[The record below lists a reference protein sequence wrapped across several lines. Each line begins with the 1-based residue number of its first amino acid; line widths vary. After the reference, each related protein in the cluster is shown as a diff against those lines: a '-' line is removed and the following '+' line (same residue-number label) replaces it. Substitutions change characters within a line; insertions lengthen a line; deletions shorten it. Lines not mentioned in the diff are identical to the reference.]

1 MVTGPELPNVEVGDA
16 VHVVFD
22 CSADFLGKILSWR
35 HVVHEDATRIADQ
48 APGPTCN
55 HERTD
60 DPHSG
65 VEPEPAVEAPAQK
78 SPDSQDRGQSIRQH
92 VRTTL
97 AGGGFEILEAVD
109 GLDALQQLKAR
120 NDIDVVICDVNMPR
134 LDGLGLL
141 DELKAA
147 GVMER
152 LQVLMLTTEGQPAM
166 MQRAKAA
173 GAKGWIVKPFKPP
186 LLLATIQKIAG
197 K

>member
-1 MVTGPELPNVEVGDA
+1 LSKRIL
-16 VHVVFD
+16 VV
-22 CSADFLGKILSWR
+22 
-35 HVVHEDATRIADQ
+35 
-48 APGPTCN
+48 
-55 HERTD
+55 D
-60 DPHSG
+60 DS
-65 VEPEPAVEAPAQK
+65 
-78 SPDSQDRGQSIRQH
+78 QSIRQH